1 MPVAAPIGN
10 EIDPVTDAD
19 PDDLGGG
26 AAGVPGPD
34 ARAGGGAPAP
44 VDPFGGDPFGLDPF
58 GDDPFGGDPF
68 APDPLAADADGA
80 LMNQDVP
87 APHDGPDDQ
96 APPAITQPA
105 PETPPQPEMRP
116 APAPQAKDPEI
127 NAQRAQAL
135 RDAMADL
142 AADPTGYQF
151 LAATRLIQA
160 ANPDKPRIGASDR
173 ISQDPVRFGQIPTLS
188 FAASE
193 LRHFRRREDK
203 GPMEMMGFHFG
214 VFGPDGAL
222 PEFVT
227 EELLVPDDDGYRDE
241 ATPAFIN
248 IFHHRLTSLLYAAWE
263 RAQIAVGRDRPGADP
278 WEGWLGAVQGAHG
291 ADPRAWQ
298 SRDHLPE
305 ELRRRLSGWFASGPK
320 SAAGVES
327 VATEAIGAP
336 VTVDEFCG
344 EWLPIAKDQRARFAS
359 PENFGA
365 EGGMRLG
372 QDILVGD
379 RYYSLQTR
387 LRLRTAPISLLQ
399 YRDLLRTGQLF
410 PVLRDAMRGFL
421 GLAVGWELQIVLD
434 VGEAPTPKLDG
445 SLRLGWDIWMSDS
458 PPMRDLDDLSLEGTY
473 AGPGAP

>member
-1 MPVAAPIGN
+1 VAPPIGN

-26 AAGVPGPD
+26 D
-34 ARAGGGAPAP
+34 AGGPGLDAGPGNGAPAP
-44 VDPFGGDPFGLDPF
+44 VDPFGDDPFAVDPF
-58 GDDPFGGDPF
+58 GDDPFGDGDDDPANWV
-68 APDPLAADADGA
+68 APTPEAEPEPAPKQVAAPAIAPVAIAAD
-80 LMNQDVP
+80 
-87 APHDGPDDQ
+87 PDLT
-96 APPAITQPA
+96 A
-105 PETPPQPEMRP
+105 R
-116 APAPQAKDPEI
+116 
-127 NAQRAQAL
+127 RAQAL

-142 AADPTGYQF
+142 VADPTGYEF
-151 LAATRLIQA
+151 LAAARLIQA

-173 ISQDPVRFGQIPTLS
+173 ISQDAVRFGQIPTLN
-188 FAASE
+188 FASSE
-193 LRHFRRREDK
+193 LRHFRRREDG

-227 EELLVPDDDGYRDE
+227 EELLVPDDDGRRDE
-241 ATPAFIN
+241 ATPAFVN
-248 IFHHRLTSLLYAAWE
+248 LFHHRLTSLLYAAWE
-263 RAQIAVGRDRPGADP
+263 KAQIAVGRDRPGADP

-298 SRDHLPE
+298 NRDHLPE

-336 VTVDEFCG
+336 VTVHEFCG

-372 QDILVGD
+372 QDIVVGD

-387 LRLRTAPISLLQ
+387 VRLRTSPLSLAQ

-421 GLAVGWELQIVLD
+421 GLAVGWELQLVLD
-434 VGEAPTPKLDG
+434 AGQAPTPKLDG
-445 SLRLGWDIWMSDS
+445 SLRLGWDVWMSDN

-473 AGPGAP
+473 AGPGRP